1 MDQNFHLI
9 EKYFQGKLSQD
20 ELQLFNEKLQKDSAF
35 EQEFRDMKLIR
46 DAVKETSRTRALD
59 ILQNAEANL
68 TNQETTKINVSMKR
82 LVSIAAS
89 LLIVATVS
97 YFAFSGGTGALTG
110 EEIVANYYEP
120 YTNIVSGGVRGDD
133 NPVNTLTARAYN
145 AYDIGD
151 YSTSADLFEDLLT
164 TEKSAANYLY
174 SGIANLESGNLEAAK
189 NNLNA
194 VMNNFSDL
202 KDQAQWYLAMTLFK
216 EGAKDAAVA
225 NIVQLSMNN
234 SSYKK
239 DANRLIRDLE
249 LVVKDSSDDSGV
261 IIVNNNVPPE
271 EGDSPD
277 GSVEFLDLRQYQYG
291 QIRSIESNEVF
302 NYINDLPVLDL
313 KVGDIVEYVI
323 VSSKNSNKGKP
334 MAIIMDN
341 GR

>member
-110 EEIVANYYEP
+110 EEIVANYYEVYP
-120 YTNIVSGGVRGDD
+120 NLGGPVRGETSEII
-133 NPVNTLTARAYN
+133 TLSARAYN
-145 AYDIGD
+145 AYDIED
-151 YSTSADLFEDLLT
+151 YSTSADLFSSLLNE
-164 TEKSAANYLY
+164 EKTVKNYFY
-174 SGIANLESGNLEAAK
+174 SGIANLEAGNLDAAK
-189 NNLNA
+189 NNFNTVL
-194 VMNNFSDL
+194 NNFSGFNE
-202 KDQAQWYLAMTLFK
+202 QAQWYLAMTLFK
-216 EGAKDAAVA
+216 EKEDGQALSNIASLSLSSSSSSYVKSAKDVLKA
-225 NIVQLSMNN
+225 MNFVLT
-234 SSYKK
+234 KETEGGEVIEEALRPPGVEEDGK
-239 DANRLIRDLE
+239 P
-249 LVVKDSSDDSGV
+249 SG
-261 IIVNNNVPPE
+261 
-271 EGDSPD
+271 D
-277 GSVEFLDLRQYQYG
+277 FLDLRQYQEGRIKSLTNNLEY
-291 QIRSIESNEVF
+291 EFF
-302 NYINDLPVLDL
+302 NDTPIWDL
-313 KVGDIVEYVI
+313 KEGDLVDFVLLQTQ
-323 VSSKNSNKGKP
+323 KGKKSKV
-334 MAIIMDN
+334 MAVII